1 MGRGPAAAQIS
12 SGTAVMSGFRSW
24 QLTARELMPGP
35 HCVLQSEKS
44 PATQTAEQVLGAGA
58 GA

>member
-1 MGRGPAAAQIS
+1 MGRGPAAAQMS
-12 SGTAVMSGFRSW
+12 SGTAVILESRSR
-24 QLTARELMPGP
+24 QVTARELVPGP